1 MTTFE
6 WTEFLKT
13 AQSRVAALDSQ
24 TLGIVVFLGVV
35 GLVSIFRREMQAR
48 LTRRLS
54 SALDSYAERE
64 IERMSRRDSRESGLR
79 PHLGSRRRQPQL
91 ATEA

>member
-1 MTTFE
+1 MTPFE
-6 WTEFLKT
+6 WTEFVKT
-13 AQSRVAALDSQ
+13 AQARVAALDPQ
-24 TLGIVVFLGVV
+24 TLGILVLLGVV
-35 GLVSIFRREMQAR
+35 GIVSIFRREMQTR

-64 IERMSRRDSRESGLR
+64 IERMSRRDPRESGVR
-79 PHLGSRRRQPQL
+79 PHPGSRRRQPQL